1 MYKISQLRKC
11 PLSNFQL
18 ATFPTEIFGMDHFF
32 LSKRQGFTCVL
43 LVVDIFSHFTFAFA
57 CRDESSRSV
66 CNHLE
71 SLISITGA
79 PKIVKSDNS
88 LSLLRSKAVS
98 QLLERYGV
106 EHQSL
111 SMSYAPRH
119 NAVVERSVRVMRQ
132 LLKSETF
139 GSHESWPKLL
149 RKVCLVRNTIPRVYP
164 SGTFASPYELF
175 FNRKPPTPLVSPDHL
190 LNNFAFLNKSQGE
203 VDNLRRLI
211 LKDLTKLKKQYLE
224 SHNRKARPRL
234 QKGDLCIIKE
244 NRVENN
250 KTGVGKQA
258 ASYRPSLFMCKAL
271 NGTVCVLEHL
281 ASNTIH
287 MVHADFCKKVV
298 PRDKYFD
305 LLPKTL
311 QKKIG
316 ASFLIDLESRD
327 RTKLIKTLQGAGY
340 DTDIPLVQA
349 DPVLLP
355 PQPEILDT
363 AISGY
368 KQSSAKYVPPPS
380 TTHFDENRT
389 LRPILTVAPESSASA
404 SSSSAND
411 PTPNKPPPTPSVASS
426 LYGRIKNSLRK
437 LQRKNYK
444 D

>member
-1 MYKISQLRKC
+1 
-11 PLSNFQL
+11 
-18 ATFPTEIFGMDHFF
+18 
-32 LSKRQGFTCVL
+32 
-43 LVVDIFSHFTFAFA
+43 
-57 CRDESSRSV
+57 
-66 CNHLE
+66 
-71 SLISITGA
+71 
-79 PKIVKSDNS
+79 
-88 LSLLRSKAVS
+88 
-98 QLLERYGV
+98 
-106 EHQSL
+106 
-111 SMSYAPRH
+111 MSYAPRH
-119 NAVVERSVRVMRQ
+119 NATVERSVRVMRQ

-190 LNNFAFLNKSQGE
+190 LNNFAFLNKSQEE
-203 VDNLRRLI
+203 VDNLRHLI

-224 SHNRKARPRL
+224 SHYRKARPRL

-250 KTGVGKQA
+250 RTGVGKQA

-287 MVHADFCKKVV
+287 MVHADFCKKIV
-298 PRDKYFD
+298 PRDQYFD

-327 RTKLIKTLQGAGY
+327 RAKLIKTLQGAGF

-349 DPVLLP
+349 DPFLLP
-355 PQPEILDT
+355 TPPENPHSTIT
-363 AISGY
+363 GARPPP
-368 KQSSAKYVPPPS
+368 ATYVPPPS
-380 TTHFDENRT
+380 TTQVDERRT
-389 LRPILTVAPESSASA
+389 LRPILSIVPESSDHTDG
-404 SSSSAND
+404 SSAIE
-411 PTPNKPPPTPSVASS
+411 PLPNKPPPDPSVSSS

>member
-1 MYKISQLRKC
+1 MCLLLYVQNITTTQMPPKQFPISHVSHRDLWHGPLFSVQTTRIYLRTI
-11 PLSNFQL
+11 SRR
-18 ATFPTEIFGMDHFF
+18 H
-32 LSKRQGFTCVL
+32 
-43 LVVDIFSHFTFAFA
+43 FSHFTFAFA

-211 LKDLTKLKKQYLE
+211 LKDLTKLKK
-224 SHNRKARPRL
+224 
-234 QKGDLCIIKE
+234 
-244 NRVENN
+244 
-250 KTGVGKQA
+250 
-258 ASYRPSLFMCKAL
+258 
-271 NGTVCVLEHL
+271 TVL
-281 ASNTIH
+281 
-287 MVHADFCKKVV
+287 
-298 PRDKYFD
+298 
-305 LLPKTL
+305 
-311 QKKIG
+311 G
-316 ASFLIDLESRD
+316 
-327 RTKLIKTLQGAGY
+327 
-340 DTDIPLVQA
+340 IP
-349 DPVLLP
+349 
-355 PQPEILDT
+355 
-363 AISGY
+363 
-368 KQSSAKYVPPPS
+368 
-380 TTHFDENRT
+380 
-389 LRPILTVAPESSASA
+389 
-404 SSSSAND
+404 
-411 PTPNKPPPTPSVASS
+411 
-426 LYGRIKNSLRK
+426 
-437 LQRKNYK
+437 
-444 D
+444 